1 MQVHFTGF
9 HPTSQ
14 TPIHSKRTGDRESRK
29 ARIWS
34 IGGFTLVELMVAM
47 VILSLMGVLM
57 LSMVSS
63 TQNLWK
69 QNASRTEQFREARR
83 AFERIN
89 ERLAQATLNVY
100 WDYVDASGNPRSVS
114 GFSYT
119 SGTFVPKSYFRLSE
133 LRYIQTGGTNT
144 NVLSLQQYL
153 TADSYPNTGPRGGTL
168 KGGSVFFQA
177 PIGQSTNTGMNSLLN
192 TVGFFIEQGSD
203 ISMQPTPFNPNLDP
217 AKAKIRFRAY
227 EMLEPSENLTLYSLT
242 SGSANYKGSLW
253 FTKPLA
259 NTANSH
265 RLADNIVALLFRAD
279 YTDKTGNSA
288 SSFGYTSAPQRPLAS
303 LSPLSQPIEEN
314 NLPPNIHVTM
324 VAVDEISGR
333 RIKDLNITLPDPQYD
348 TTDPANPV
356 DPADPH
362 GLPYFE
368 KQLLANHLNYRKFES
383 TVKIG
388 SSKWSTK

>member
-9 HPTSQ
+9 HPGSQ
-14 TPIHSKRTGDRESRK
+14 TPIKSKCTGNWDSRQT
-29 ARIWS
+29 RICR
-34 IGGFTLVELMVAM
+34 IGGFTLVELLVAM
-47 VILSLMGVLM
+47 AILSLMTVLM
-57 LSMVSS
+57 LSVVTSA
-63 TQNLWK
+63 QNLWK

-100 WDYVDASGNPRSVS
+100 WDYVDASGNPRSAT

-133 LRYIQTGGTNT
+133 LRYIQTGGTNIA
-144 NVLSLQQYL
+144 SLQQYL
-153 TADSYPNTGPRGGTL
+153 TSDSYPNTGPRGGTL
-168 KGGSVFFQA
+168 KGGAIFFQA
-177 PIGQSTNTGMNSLLN
+177 PIGQSTNTGRNSLLN

-203 ISMQPTPFNPNLDP
+203 LSMQPTPVNPTQDP
-217 AKAKIRFRAY
+217 AKAKIRFRVY
-227 EMLEPSENLTLYSLT
+227 EMLEPSENLTIYSLT
-242 SGSANYKGSLW
+242 SGSANYQGSLW
-253 FTKPLA
+253 FTKPVA
-259 NTANSH
+259 NTAYSH

-279 YTDKTGNSA
+279 YTDKSGNSVN
-288 SSFGYTSAPQRPLAS
+288 SYGYTSAPKRPLAS
-303 LSPLSQPIEEN
+303 LNLNPLSQPIEEN

-324 VAVDEISGR
+324 IAVDEISGR

-348 TTDPANPV
+348 TTDPANSV
-356 DPADPH
+356 DPADPL